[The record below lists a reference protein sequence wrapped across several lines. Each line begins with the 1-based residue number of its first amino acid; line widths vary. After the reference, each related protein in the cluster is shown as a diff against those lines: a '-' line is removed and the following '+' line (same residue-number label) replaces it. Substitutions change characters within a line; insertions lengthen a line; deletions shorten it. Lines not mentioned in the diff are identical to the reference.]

1 MNSLI
6 ADAVKKYNMFKSGDR
21 VIVALSGG
29 ADSVSLLDNLNDIKE
44 LYNLTIYAAH
54 VNHLLRGAEAE
65 RDENF
70 CKILCEKYNVELF
83 IKKLMSGL
91 WQSRKKSA
99 KSYAGEMFAIAF
111 LMSFRQNSMPRL
123 PRRTQCQTMPKR

>member
-6 ADAVKKYNMFKSGDR
+6 ADAVKKYDMLKSGDR
-21 VIVALSGG
+21 VVVALSGG

-83 IKKLMSGL
+83 FNFTCVTLLIEKNSPEYSLVLSVAPDSESAEFIIVA
-91 WQSRKKSA
+91 QSA
-99 KSYAGEMFAIAF
+99 LCNET
-111 LMSFRQNSMPRL
+111 LL
-123 PRRTQCQTMPKR
+123 

>member
-6 ADAVKKYNMFKSGDR
+6 ADAVKKYDMLKSGDR

-83 IKKLMSGL
+83 IKKVDVRTL
-91 WQSRKKSA
+91 A
-99 KSYAGEMFAIAF
+99 KQQKISEE
-111 LMSFRQNSMPRL
+111 
-123 PRRTQCQTMPKR
+123 